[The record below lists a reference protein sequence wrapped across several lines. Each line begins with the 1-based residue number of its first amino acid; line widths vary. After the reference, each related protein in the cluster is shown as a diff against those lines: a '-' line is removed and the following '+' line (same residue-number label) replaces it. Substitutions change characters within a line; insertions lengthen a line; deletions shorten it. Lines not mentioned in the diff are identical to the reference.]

1 MLPLRNVISVIS
13 KRFALDFAKQCL
25 PLYGEL
31 YKELKTEGGRVKFP
45 GRFGTIREKVANYV
59 ELYDDERKP
68 GVAIFL
74 GLMGEQGFR
83 EFTAEASSWTQLENE
98 NFLSDLGSDEG
109 QSELLAALSLPDSE
123 EEWSKQEKHLQS
135 LPEDER
141 AAAIKASSFFFAGMF
156 SHFFNT
162 LSLMTHGA
170 TLVSLVKNAIE
181 GNDEAFGKAIQVDRF
196 ILSHHP
202 YFIARKQRA
211 EDEGDI
217 DFLRTLAYREANP
230 NLKGKIQYPALFML
244 FGILE
249 QIGWLD
255 KLKHAEILDLCDD
268 IGIDRY
274 QSRIEDANYL
284 TKRLADYR
292 RFQKTSGS
300 SRH

>member
-1 MLPLRNVISVIS
+1 MIS
-13 KRFALDFAKQCL
+13 KTFAIDFVKQSI
-25 PLYGEL
+25 PLYCEL
-31 YKELKTEGGRVKFP
+31 YNELKTEGGRIKFL
-45 GRFGTIREKVANYV
+45 GRFSTIRQKVANYV

-83 EFTAEASSWTQLENE
+83 EFTADASSWTQAENE

-109 QSELLAALSLPDSE
+109 QCELLAALALPDSE

-141 AAAIKASSFFFAGMF
+141 AAAIKASSFFFAGVF

-162 LSLMTHGA
+162 LALMTHGA
-170 TLVSLVKNAIE
+170 TLVSLVKRAME
-181 GNDEAFGKAIQVDRF
+181 GDDEAFGKAIQVDRF
-196 ILSHHP
+196 ILAHHP
-202 YFIARKQRA
+202 YFISRKQRA
-211 EDEGDI
+211 QDEGDV
-217 DFLRTLAYREANP
+217 DFLRNLAYREANP
-230 NLKGKIQYPALFML
+230 NIKGKIQYPALFML

-255 KLKHAEILDLCDD
+255 KLKHTEILDLCDG
-268 IGIDRY
+268 IGLDRF
-274 QSRIEDANYL
+274 QNRIEDVNYL

-292 RFQKTSGS
+292 LFQKTPAS
-300 SRH
+300 SRY